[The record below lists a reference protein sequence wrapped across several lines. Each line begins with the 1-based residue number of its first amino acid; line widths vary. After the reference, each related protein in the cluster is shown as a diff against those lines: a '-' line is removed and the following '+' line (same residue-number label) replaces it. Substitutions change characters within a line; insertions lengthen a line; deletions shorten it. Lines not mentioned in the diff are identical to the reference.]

1 MISEKQ
7 YKKALLIVEAYRKQ
21 LRENAVMRSFTE
33 KDLTILST
41 SIGIESL
48 TSKIVDEDFASDLQ
62 RKIEHFLGDSI
73 RWVSLDDMG
82 YISVT
87 FGISRIEYIE
97 QKHIDAVL
105 SALNNA

>member
-7 YKKALLIVEAYRKQ
+7 YKKALSIVEAYRQQ
-21 LRENAVMRSFTE
+21 LLENVVMRSFTE
-33 KDLTILST
+33 KDLTILSN
-41 SIGIESL
+41 SIGVESL
-48 TSKIVDEDFASDLQ
+48 TVNIVDEDFAYDLQ
-62 RKIEHFLGDSI
+62 SKIEFFLGDSV

-87 FGISRIEYIE
+87 FGISRVEYIK

-105 SALNNA
+105 SALNDA